1 MWAGSTMAWF
11 LLPTSGAPFCPLPLL
26 TLGLGLSWLGS
37 GPLAPSVVV
46 LSPDCTRCL
55 HQDPASFPLK
65 PCSVR
70 PPQERQRLETILNL
84 CAEYSR
90 ADGAPEAGE
99 LPSIGEAAAALALAG
114 RRPSRGLSAATGA
127 SGRGPEEPG
136 GATQR
141 LWECVD
147 RSDEENLK
155 EECSSTESTQQE
167 VGWWWW
173 GAAPGEGLGGRG
185 GRGGGGMAQ

>member
-1 MWAGSTMAWF
+1 M
-11 LLPTSGAPFCPLPLL
+11 
-26 TLGLGLSWLGS
+26 
-37 GPLAPSVVV
+37 
-46 LSPDCTRCL
+46 
-55 HQDPASFPLK
+55 
-65 PCSVR
+65 PCAVR

-99 LPSIGEAAAALALAG
+99 LPSIGEATAALALAG
-114 RRPSRGLSAATGA
+114 RRPARGLSGATGA
-127 SGRGPEEPG
+127 SGRGTEEPG

-167 VGWWWW
+167 VGWRGRG
-173 GAAPGEGLGGRG
+173 GAPGAPGERGGGRR
-185 GRGGGGMAQ
+185 GRCGGGMAQ